1 MRHLVLHV
9 SPVIPGKSIRVVVL
23 DGVYYFSTKDIVMAL
38 CNKPTWEPATE
49 WARLSSEQRL
59 FLQSY
64 AKRHVFED
72 ASETHTQVLD
82 MHGTILLI
90 MMLGGQHA
98 ERYKS
103 ELAMFLIRWYREQ
116 GGEAGRL
123 QGCEAGRLQGFLDV
137 RGGEAGRLQGVLDD
151 RCDESEEGEVEPSP
165 HPADHLALTQT
176 PPQPQEDPEE
186 LHRRHIRLQMSQL
199 DVHHRGVGMYREL
212 CVDESIDYYGRTML
226 KENILRIISIPCEA
240 GWGRDQEVP
249 VKTQHYP
256 APSQQAYSQPQ
267 AYVQTETH
275 CQPQTYIQPEPHC
288 HPNTLPETHCQPQTC
303 IHTETHTQPQRYHPY
318 PPPIPTMY
326 STPSPQPD
334 LASIYNRQSIPP
346 TDMGVGRVMPPCLP
360 DCILQSPE
368 MFAATLA
375 PSPPQYNL
383 TGPGGILHTL
393 TDPIS
398 ILHTPQMFSGP
409 LVQPLSKPVEPSEN
423 IASTQK
429 TPCYIPP
436 PARPVQSLP
445 PVIQSIEKTLPQVF
459 QSIQQAV
466 QVEVKPAIPKENHA
480 PPGDPNR
487 PIEQAPQLLSLN
499 DMAFKMKIPLTK
511 MGVQRGTKMALDSF
525 KSRYG
530 YHARPQEKS
539 GKPVFVD
546 KDHDILRAVIMDVCD
561 KSPPPCNR
569 PP

>member
-23 DGVYYFSTKDIVMAL
+23 DGVYYFSTKDIVIAL

-72 ASETHTQVLD
+72 ASGTHTQVLD

-123 QGCEAGRLQGFLDV
+123 QGFFE
-137 RGGEAGRLQGVLDD
+137 D
-151 RCDESEEGEVEPSP
+151 RCDESEEGETDPAP

-176 PPQPQEDPEE
+176 PPEPQEDPEE

-226 KENILRIISIPCEA
+226 KENILRIISIPCDA

-256 APSQQAYSQPQ
+256 GPSQQAYSQPQ
-267 AYVQTETH
+267 AYVQTEPH
-275 CQPQTYIQPEPHC
+275 CQPQTYTPPETHC
-288 HPNTLPETHCQPQTC
+288 HPNTLPETH
-303 IHTETHTQPQRYHPY
+303 TQSQRYHPY

-346 TDMGVGRVMPPCLP
+346 TDMGVGRVMPECIPPTDVAVGTLSFQRLP

-393 TDPIS
+393 TDPGS

-409 LVQPLSKPVEPSEN
+409 LVQPLSKPVEPSDN
-423 IASTQK
+423 TASAQK
-429 TPCYIPP
+429 APCYIPP

-466 QVEVKPAIPKENHA
+466 QVEVKPAIPKENHV

-487 PIEQAPQLLSLN
+487 PIEQAPQLLSLT

-511 MGVQRGTKMALDSF
+511 MGVHRGTKMALDSF

>member
-23 DGVYYFSTKDIVMAL
+23 DGVYYFSTKDIVVAL
-38 CNKPTWEPATE
+38 CNKPLWDPATE
-49 WARLSSEQRL
+49 WAHLSSDQRL

-64 AKRHVFED
+64 SRRHVFED
-72 ASETHTQVLD
+72 GSGTHTQVLD

-123 QGCEAGRLQGFLDV
+123 QG
-137 RGGEAGRLQGVLDD
+137 VLDD

-165 HPADHLALTQT
+165 HPADHFALTQT
-176 PPQPQEDPEE
+176 PQQPQGDPEE
-186 LHRRHIRLQMSQL
+186 LYRRHIRLQMSQL

-226 KENILRIISIPCEA
+226 KENILRIISIPCDA
-240 GWGRDQEVP
+240 GWGRDKEVRGGDREAP

-256 APSQQAYSQPQ
+256 APSQKAYSQPQ
-267 AYVQTETH
+267 EYVQTAPH
-275 CQPQTYIQPEPHC
+275 CQPQTYTPPETHC
-288 HPNTLPETHCQPQTC
+288 HPNTLPETH
-303 IHTETHTQPQRYHPY
+303 TQSQRYHPY
-318 PPPIPTMY
+318 PPPYPNMY

-346 TDMGVGRVMPPCLP
+346 TDMSVGRVMPPCLP

-368 MFAATLA
+368 MFAATLT
-375 PSPPQYNL
+375 PSQHQYNL
-383 TGPGGILHTL
+383 TDPGGILHTL
-393 TDPIS
+393 TDPGS
-398 ILHTPQMFSGP
+398 ILNTLTDPGSILYTPQMFSCP
-409 LVQPLSKPVEPSEN
+409 LLQPQSKPVEPSDTT
-423 IASTQK
+423 APTQK

-480 PPGDPNR
+480 PPGESDR
-487 PIEQAPQLLSLN
+487 PLEQAPQLLSLN